1 MRIEKDSTIL
11 ILSHFY
17 KRTSRG
23 GGPPQDIRDYFL
35 KRTKLIYYIEH
46 PFPSAD
52 DKRSSLT
59 VYENGKIIKQIFSPK
74 LFGPQIFYYIAHVL
88 ITIFFLNISKKT
100 FDVCIALDNLNTF
113 SVLPY
118 KKLGKIKKLIFYTID
133 YIPQRFSNKILNA
146 VYHWI
151 DKIACYHSDAIWILS
166 EVMKEERTKNN
177 INPQKSAPSVLLPMG
192 AHLSRINILPIQ
204 KINKFN
210 LVYLGSLIEKQ
221 GVQIILEALPMIIK
235 KFPKVKLI
243 IIGDGEYK
251 EKLKQKIKLLNLHKY
266 VTFKGFLETHE
277 EVEKILCKSGIGLAP
292 YVDDKY
298 NYALYT
304 DPSKPKIYLGC
315 GLPVIITPVPPIAK
329 IIHEKKAGIMTTY
342 SKESIAKA
350 IITLLS
356 NENLYEKYRENAIKL
371 SKEYDTDFLIER
383 AIKNTR

>member
-1 MRIEKDSTIL
+1 MRIEKDSTVL

-17 KRTSRG
+17 KRTSHG

-35 KRTKLIYYIEH
+35 RKVKYIYYIEH

-59 VYENGKIIKQIFSPK
+59 IYENGYIIKQIFTPR
-74 LFGPQIFYYIAHVL
+74 LFGPQIFYYIAHIL
-88 ITIFFLNISKKT
+88 ITIFFLQISKRT
-100 FDVCIALDNLNTF
+100 FDLCIALDNLNTL

-133 YIPQRFSNKILNA
+133 YIPERFPNKILNTI
-146 VYHWI
+146 YHWI
-151 DKIACYHSDAIWILS
+151 DKIACYQSDAIWILS
-166 EVMKEERTKNN
+166 EVMKEERIKNN

-192 AHLSRINILPIQ
+192 AHLNRINILPIQ

-221 GVQIILEALPMIIK
+221 GVQIILEALPTILK

-251 EKLKQKIKLLNLHKY
+251 QTLEEKVKLLNLHKH
-266 VTFKGFLETHE
+266 VMFKGFLTTHE

-315 GLPVIITPVPPIAK
+315 GLPIIITPVPLIAR

-356 NENLYEKYRENAIKL
+356 DEALYKQYRENAIKL
-371 SKEYDTDFLIER
+371 SKKYDTDFLIEE
-383 AIKNTR
+383 AIRNTR